1 MDAESY
7 GLMNQYRNAEIDP
20 VVGAHSITDRMLQIS
35 GERQVFQYKELRQQ
49 LGPIKKKRKKL
60 NTQFTLHTKHISK

>member
-35 GERQVFQYKELRQQ
+35 GERQFFQYKELRQQ
-49 LGPIKKKRKKL
+49 LGPIKKKKK
-60 NTQFTLHTKHISK
+60 TKHPVHTTYKTHF